1 MAQLTETTGAARR
14 ARARETS
21 SAARLSRFF
30 TPYAFLLPALLL
42 VGIFLLW
49 PFFRSAYLSFT
60 EYNGLGSPKWIG
72 LANYRTL
79 FHDPILTRSIKN
91 TLYWVIGTLLLPV
104 GLGLLIAS
112 ISYNLRGG
120 TLYRLPFLAPYALS
134 GTAIATL
141 WAFILVRDGA
151 LNGALKALGLDGW
164 ARSWLIDTHPLWR
177 LDVKINTIAMIVAA
191 TWQTVG
197 VSVLLFLIGLQVIPK
212 DPIEAARLDGAEG
225 WRLFRDMTFP
235 LLRPMTIVTV
245 GISLVNS
252 LKTFDI
258 IWIMTQGGPART
270 SETLA
275 VTMYRQTFLLSQH
288 GYGAAIAVVLS
299 IVVIAVSAVYLSRSL
314 DRGAVRGE
322 APARGLGAALSPVG
336 RGLGALL
343 RLISNGIALLLGLVF
358 LAIAW
363 PFQVVGK
370 LVSPD
375 VARRTRFVAGNG
387 FRHGLL
393 AILAA
398 LWIAPLY
405 IFLVNAS
412 ASTEGFAKK
421 QRWDPP
427 TNFALFDNISAAW
440 DAAHLGQAIG
450 STLFYAA
457 VGALLAVA
465 IAALASYALV
475 ALRLR
480 HGFFWFMVIYAG
492 TIFPFQMY
500 LSPLYTMYVRWHLYN
515 THRGLLL
522 FYTAIAIPFATFV
535 IRNHFTSIPH
545 DLSEAAR
552 LDGAS
557 ALTIFRH
564 IFVPL
569 SLNAFATVFILQ
581 FTWIW
586 NDLLF
591 GLVLSRSEEIR
602 PIMPALVALQ
612 GQFSRTGPPV
622 ALAGALLVSI
632 PTFVLF
638 FAVQRVFVRGLRA
651 TA

>member
-1 MAQLTETTGAARR
+1 MAQLTERTAAARTVPTGK
-14 ARARETS
+14 ATS
-21 SAARLSRFF
+21 LSRLGRFAGA
-30 TPYAFLLPALLL
+30 YAFLLPALVL
-42 VGIFLLW
+42 VGVFLLW
-49 PFFRSAYLSFT
+49 PFLRSAYLSFT
-60 EYNGLGSPKWIG
+60 EYNGLGTPKWIG
-72 LANYRTL
+72 LDNYRTL
-79 FHDPILTRSIKN
+79 IHDPILTSSIRN
-91 TLYWVIGTLLLPV
+91 TLYWVVGTLLLPV

-112 ISYNLRGG
+112 ISFNLKGG
-120 TLYRLPFLAPYALS
+120 AFYRLPFLIPYALS
-134 GTAIATL
+134 GSAIATL
-141 WAFILVRDGA
+141 WAFIFVRDGA
-151 LNGALKALGLDGW
+151 VNGALKALGLDSW
-164 ARSWLIDTHPLWR
+164 TRAWLIDIHPVWK
-177 LDVKINTIAMIVAA
+177 LDVKYNTLAMIVAS
-191 TWQTVG
+191 TWQAVG

-225 WRLFRDMTFP
+225 WRLFRDVTFP

-258 IWIMTQGGPART
+258 IWIMTQGGPARS

-275 VTMYRQTFLLSQH
+275 VTMYRETFLLSRH
-288 GYGAAIAVVLS
+288 GYGAAVAVVLS
-299 IVVIAVSAVYLSRSL
+299 LVVTAVSVAYLSRTL
-314 DRGAVRGE
+314 ERNVGGE
-322 APARGLGAALSPVG
+322 GPARGVTAAIAPVG
-336 RGLGALL
+336 RALGSAIRLVGTGIELLFGLTF
-343 RLISNGIALLLGLVF
+343 LV
-358 LAIAW
+358 LAW
-363 PFQVVGK
+363 PFRFFGS
-370 LVSPD
+370 LLPPD
-375 VARRTRFVAGNG
+375 GARRTQRVVGNG
-387 FRHGLL
+387 LRHG
-393 AILAA
+393 ILAA
-398 LWIAPLY
+398 LAVLWIAPFY

-421 QRWDPP
+421 ERWQPP
-427 TNFALFDNISAAW
+427 SSFALFDNIRAAW
-440 DAAHLGQAIG
+440 NAAHLGQAIG
-450 STLFYAA
+450 SSVFYAI
-457 VGALLAVA
+457 VGASLAVV

-475 ALRLR
+475 ALRIR

-500 LSPLYTMYVRWHLYN
+500 LSPLYTMFVRWKIYN
-515 THRGLLL
+515 THQGLLL

-564 IFVPL
+564 VFVPL

-586 NDLLF
+586 NDLIF
-591 GLVLSRSEEIR
+591 GLVLSRSEDIR
-602 PIMPALVALQ
+602 PIMTALAALQ
-612 GQFSRTGPPV
+612 GQYARTGAPV
-622 ALAGALLVSI
+622 ALAGALLVSL